1 MKYRLLM
8 LVVLLV
14 ALLTLLPAAAQETTS
29 TVPAQLLVWTADGV
43 APGQHSAAEPGQLAL
58 IDAEGVAEPILPLP
72 EQTSQVQTCG
82 DEAVSSD
89 GSLIAFYVGLDAG
102 TLYVMQGAGEP
113 TALATVQWL
122 TCLGLGTFQFAP
134 DGSRLG
140 YIAYESDASVSEFA
154 DGVLNIHAADDLS
167 QEFTYEN
174 VTSFDLTSSG
184 TAFISFFTNDRDVA
198 DEAAVFWWD
207 GEQAQEVATLTPIA
221 DDCRF
226 TSAEVAATI
235 SSQILAVMGHRC
247 TSGDTATNW
256 QLYLIDP
263 AQRSATLAASNP
275 QVGAFASFARTNAIM
290 LSPDGSRAYFTT
302 PDGLTA
308 NTTGLR
314 LVDLNDLTV
323 LEVLPSG
330 LVMPN
335 ASGTD
340 NASVQISADG
350 RWLAGVIT
358 DAQNE
363 NTLSIWNLSDPGL
376 APITVQAGSAGD
388 TVSSM
393 RFLPDSSRMLA
404 VIGGSEGANNSL
416 ISIDLSTGSNS
427 RVARGR
433 FGPGLTLSA
442 DGTQAALLDW
452 QLPGEDIQELYANLV
467 RVDVASG
474 AISTLFTGADIVDNK
489 AENERFAFPLG
500 WR

>member
-1 MKYRLLM
+1 MKHRLFM
-8 LVVLLV
+8 LSALLA
-14 ALLTLLPAAAQETTS
+14 ALLTLLPAAAQDS
-29 TVPAQLLVWTADGV
+29 APPVPAQILVWTANGV
-43 APGQHSAAEPGQLAL
+43 APGQHAADDPGQIAL

-72 EQTSQVQTCG
+72 EQVSRVETCG
-82 DEAVSSD
+82 DEAASPD
-89 GSLIAFYVGLDAG
+89 GSLLAFYVGLDEG
-102 TLYVMQGAGEP
+102 TLYVMRGSGEP
-113 TALATVQWL
+113 TALATVQSL

-134 DGSRLG
+134 DASRLG

-154 DGVLNIHAADDLS
+154 DGILNIHAADDLS
-167 QEFTYEN
+167 EEFSYEN

-184 TAFISFFTNDRDVA
+184 AAFISFFTDDRNIA

-207 GEQAQEVATLTPIA
+207 GAQAMEVATLTPIA

-235 SSQILAVMGHRC
+235 NNQILAVMGHRC

-275 QVGAFASFARTNAIM
+275 QVGAFASFARSNAIM
-290 LSPDGSRAYFTT
+290 LSPDGARAYFTT

-308 NTTGLR
+308 YTTGLR

-340 NASVQISADG
+340 NAAVQVSPDG

-358 DAQNE
+358 NAQNE

-376 APITVQAGSAGD
+376 APIAVAAGSTGD
-388 TVSSM
+388 LVSSM
-393 RFLPDSSRMLA
+393 RFLPDSSRLLA

-416 ISIDLSTGSNS
+416 ITVDLSTGSNS
-427 RVARGR
+427 RIARGR

-467 RVDVASG
+467 RVDVANG
-474 AISTLFTGADIVDNK
+474 AITTLYVGADIVDNK